1 METPPEPL
9 KTMNHQTLKY
19 RLFQFKRLL
28 VQQERQVK
36 FCFDHRL
43 QWRSGNTKMR
53 LQNIMPRIFLSA
65 ALSGWLIAAATA
77 HGQQIKTA
85 GSAEWDKLVDAAR
98 KEGKVTVSLPASAEM
113 KKQVEEQ
120 FKKRYAIEV
129 ETFTA
134 RGSAAVR
141 RMADEFKAGVRHF
154 DLHVGGSSSIVSG
167 MLDEGILDPLEPWL
181 VLPEV
186 KDPKQWWG
194 GHLWVDNAKR
204 FVYTFQ
210 AYLSEIIWYNSELVK
225 PSEIRSWDD
234 FLNPKWKG
242 KIGYL
247 DPRTPGAGDS
257 TWSYIWQV
265 KGEEYLKKLVA
276 QDLALGRDQRLLA
289 ESLARGRVAIMI
301 GLSYYSYLPFLKA
314 GLPIKTL
321 PKLKEGNYG
330 TGGSGNLAIIK
341 APAHP
346 NATKVFVNWLL
357 GREGQE
363 IVSRALG
370 QATRRLDVD
379 TSWLKEAGTIAAK
392 DVMSVND
399 YLQIENQS
407 EEKLDKV
414 REPATKVA
422 HALLK

>member
-1 METPPEPL
+1 MPI
-9 KTMNHQTLKY
+9 
-19 RLFQFKRLL
+19 
-28 VQQERQVK
+28 
-36 FCFDHRL
+36 HRI
-43 QWRSGNTKMR
+43 T
-53 LQNIMPRIFLSA
+53 PRISLAVCLGSLLFFAPAVRSQ
-65 ALSGWLIAAATA
+65 TP
-77 HGQQIKTA
+77 KFA
-85 GSAEWDKLVDAAR
+85 GSIEWDRLVDAAK
-98 KEGKVTVSLPASAEM
+98 KEGKVTVSLPASAEL
-113 KKQVEEQ
+113 KKQIEEH
-120 FKKRYAIEV
+120 FKKRYGIEV

-134 RGSAAVR
+134 RGSAGVR

-154 DLHVGGSSSIVSG
+154 DLHIGGSSSIVSG
-167 MLDEGILDPLEPWL
+167 MLDEGILDPVEPWL
-181 VLPEV
+181 GLPEV

-194 GHLWVDNAKR
+194 GHLWVDNANR
-204 FVYTFQ
+204 FIYAFQ
-210 AYLSEIIWYNSELVK
+210 AYLSEVIWYNTDLLN
-225 PSEIRSWDD
+225 PSEIRSLDD

-257 TWSYIWQV
+257 TWGFMWQI

-276 QDLALGRDQRLLA
+276 QDLLLGRDQRVLA
-289 ESLARGRVAIMI
+289 ENLAKGKVAVMI

-321 PKLKEGNYG
+321 PRLKEGNYG

-341 APAHP
+341 TPAHP
-346 NATKVFVNWLL
+346 NSTRVFVNWLL
-357 GREGQE
+357 GRAGQE

-379 TSWLKEAGTIAAK
+379 TRFLKEFGTIAAK
-392 DVMSVND
+392 DVMSVSEF
-399 YLQIENQS
+399 LQIENQS

>member
-1 METPPEPL
+1 MRHFCL
-9 KTMNHQTLKY
+9 CHGD
-19 RLFQFKRLL
+19 RLL
-28 VQQERQVK
+28 VQMMNAR
-36 FCFDHRL
+36 
-43 QWRSGNTKMR
+43 
-53 LQNIMPRIFLSA
+53 NILSVG
-65 ALSGWLIAAATA
+65 LFWVLMLAAAA
-77 HGQQIKTA
+77 NGQQDKAA
-85 GSAEWDKLVDAAR
+85 GAVEWDKLVDAAK
-98 KEGKVTVSLPASAEM
+98 KEAKVTVSLPASAEM

-120 FKKRYAIEV
+120 FKKRYGIEV

-134 RGSAAVR
+134 RGSSAVR

-154 DLHVGGSSSIVSG
+154 DLHIGGSSSIVSG
-167 MLDEGILDPLEPWL
+167 MLDEGIVDPIEPWL
-181 VLPEV
+181 ALPEV

-210 AYLSEIIWYNSELVK
+210 AYLSEIIWYNTDLIK
-225 PSEIRSWDD
+225 PNEIRSLDD

-257 TWSYIWQV
+257 TWSFMWRV
-265 KGEEYLKKLVA
+265 KGEDYLKKLVA
-276 QDLALGRDQRLLA
+276 QDLFLGRDQRVLA
-289 ESLARGRVAIMI
+289 ESLAKGRVAVMI

-321 PKLKEGNYG
+321 PRLKEGNYG

-346 NATKVFVNWLL
+346 NSTKVFVNWLL

-379 TSWLKEAGTIAAK
+379 TRFLRESGTIAAK

-399 YLQIENQS
+399 FLQIENQS

-414 REPATKVA
+414 REPAAKFA

>member
-1 METPPEPL
+1 MFLFRGLLICQEGSQKGAHL
-9 KTMNHQTLKY
+9 VRYFSLCHGD
-19 RLFQFKRLL
+19 RLPFQMINAR
-28 VQQERQVK
+28 
-36 FCFDHRL
+36 
-43 QWRSGNTKMR
+43 
-53 LQNIMPRIFLSA
+53 NILSVG
-65 ALSGWLIAAATA
+65 LFWVLMLATA
-77 HGQQIKTA
+77 ANGQQDKAA
-85 GSAEWDKLVDAAR
+85 GAVEWDKLVDAAK
-98 KEGKVTVSLPASAEM
+98 KEAKVTLSLPASAEM

-120 FKKRYAIEV
+120 FKKRYGIEV

-134 RGSAAVR
+134 RGSSAVR

-154 DLHVGGSSSIVSG
+154 DLHIGGSSSIVSG
-167 MLDEGILDPLEPWL
+167 MLDEGILDPIEPWL
-181 VLPEV
+181 ALPEV

-194 GHLWVDNAKR
+194 GHLWIDNAKR

-210 AYLSEIIWYNSELVK
+210 AYLSEVIWYNTDLIK
-225 PSEIRSWDD
+225 PSEIRSLDD

-242 KIGYL
+242 RIGYL

-257 TWSYIWQV
+257 TWSFMWRV

-276 QDLALGRDQRLLA
+276 QDLYLGRDQRVLA
-289 ESLARGRVAIMI
+289 ESLAKGRVAVMI
-301 GLSYYSYLPFLKA
+301 GLSYYSYLPFLKV

-321 PKLKEGNYG
+321 PRLKEGNYG

-346 NATKVFVNWLL
+346 NSTKVFVNWLL

-379 TSWLKEAGTIAAK
+379 TRFLRESGTIAAK

-399 YLQIENQS
+399 FLQIENQS

-414 REPATKVA
+414 REPAAKFA
-422 HALLK
+422 HTLLK

>member
-1 METPPEPL
+1 MAVGL
-9 KTMNHQTLKY
+9 VW
-19 RLFQFKRLL
+19 LFLFAS
-28 VQQERQVK
+28 V
-36 FCFDHRL
+36 
-43 QWRSGNTKMR
+43 
-53 LQNIMPRIFLSA
+53 
-65 ALSGWLIAAATA
+65 A
-77 HGQQIKTA
+77 HGQQSRPA
-85 GSAEWDKLVDAAR
+85 GSAEWDNLIDAAR
-98 KEGKVTVSLPASAEM
+98 KEGKVTVSLPASAEL
-113 KKQVEEQ
+113 KKQIEEH
-120 FKKRYAIEV
+120 FKKRYGIEV
-129 ETFTA
+129 ETFTS
-134 RGSAAVR
+134 RGSAGVR

-154 DLHVGGSSSIVSG
+154 DLHIGGSASIVSG
-167 MLDEGILDPLEPWL
+167 MLDEGILDPIEPWL
-181 VLPEV
+181 VFPEV

-204 FVYTFQ
+204 FVYSFQ
-210 AYLSEIIWYNSELVK
+210 AYLSEVIWYNTELVK
-225 PSEIRSWDD
+225 PNEIRSMDD

-257 TWSYIWQV
+257 TWAFMWKV

-276 QDLALGRDQRLLA
+276 QDLYLGRDQRLLA
-289 ESLARGRVAIMI
+289 ESLTRGRVAVMI
-301 GLSYYSYLPFLKA
+301 GNSYYSYLPFLKA
-314 GLPIKTL
+314 GLPVKAL
-321 PKLKEGNYG
+321 PVLKEGNYG

-346 NATKVFVNWLL
+346 NSTKVFVNWLL

-363 IVSRALG
+363 VVSRALG

-379 TSWLKEAGTIAAK
+379 TRFLKESGTIAAK

-399 YLQIENQS
+399 FLQIENQS

-414 REPATKVA
+414 REPAAKVA

>member
-1 METPPEPL
+1 MR
-9 KTMNHQTLKY
+9 N
-19 RLFQFKRLL
+19 FFIAGLL
-28 VQQERQVK
+28 GV
-36 FCFDHRL
+36 L
-43 QWRSGNTKMR
+43 
-53 LQNIMPRIFLSA
+53 LSA
-65 ALSGWLIAAATA
+65 PAVY
-77 HGQQIKTA
+77 GQQSKAA
-85 GSAEWDKLVDAAR
+85 GTAEWDMLVDAAK
-98 KEGKVTVSLPASAEM
+98 KEGKVTVSLPASAEL
-113 KKQVEEQ
+113 KKQIEEQ
-120 FKKRYAIEV
+120 FKKRHGIEV
-129 ETFTA
+129 ETFTS

-154 DLHVGGSSSIVSG
+154 DLHIGGSSSIVSG
-167 MLDEGILDPLEPWL
+167 MLDEGILDPIEPWFA
-181 VLPEV
+181 LPEV

-194 GHLWVDNAKR
+194 GHLWVDNAKQ

-210 AYLSEIIWYNSELVK
+210 AYLSEVIWYNTELVK
-225 PSEIRSWDD
+225 PSEIRSLDD

-257 TWSYIWQV
+257 TWAFMWKV
-265 KGEEYLKKLVA
+265 KGEEYLKRLVA
-276 QDLALGRDQRLLA
+276 QDLYLGRDQRILA
-289 ESLARGRVAIMI
+289 ENVARGRIAVMI
-301 GLSYYSYLPFLKA
+301 GNSYYSYLPFIKA
-314 GLPIKTL
+314 GLPIKPL
-321 PKLKEGNYG
+321 PTLKEGNYG

-346 NATKVFVNWLL
+346 NSTKIFVNWLL

-379 TSWLKEAGTIAAK
+379 TRFLKESGTIAAK
-392 DVMSVND
+392 DVMSVNEF
-399 YLQIENQS
+399 LQIENQS

-422 HALLK
+422 RALLK

>member
-1 METPPEPL
+1 M
-9 KTMNHQTLKY
+9 MIARN
-19 RLFQFKRLL
+19 
-28 VQQERQVK
+28 
-36 FCFDHRL
+36 
-43 QWRSGNTKMR
+43 
-53 LQNIMPRIFLSA
+53 FLSVGLFWLLMFEPA
-65 ALSGWLIAAATA
+65 AYS
-77 HGQQIKTA
+77 QPSKTA
-85 GSAEWDKLVDAAR
+85 GPADWDMLVDAAK
-98 KEGKVTVSLPASAEM
+98 KEGKVTVSIPASAEM
-113 KKQVEEQ
+113 RKQLEDQ
-120 FKKRYAIEV
+120 FKKRYGVEV
-129 ETFTA
+129 EVFTG

-141 RMADEFKAGVRHF
+141 RMADEFKAGVRYF
-154 DLHVGGSSSIVSG
+154 DLHIGGSSSIVSG
-167 MLDEGILDPLEPWL
+167 MLDEGILDPIEPWL
-181 VLPEV
+181 ALPEV

-204 FVYTFQ
+204 FVYMFQ
-210 AYLSEIIWYNSELVK
+210 AYLSEVIWYNSDLIK
-225 PSEIRSWDD
+225 PNEIRSFDD

-257 TWSYIWQV
+257 TWAFMWRV
-265 KGEEYLKKLVA
+265 KGEDYLKKLVA
-276 QDLALGRDQRLLA
+276 QDLYLGRDQRQLA
-289 ESLARGRVAIMI
+289 ESLAKGRVAVMI

-321 PKLKEGNYG
+321 PTLKEGNYG

-346 NATKVFVNWLL
+346 NSTKVFVNWLL

-379 TSWLKEAGTIAAK
+379 TRFLRESGTIAAK
-392 DVMSVND
+392 DVMPVND
-399 YLQIENQS
+399 FLQIENQS

-414 REPATKVA
+414 REPAAKVA

>member
-1 METPPEPL
+1 MIVR
-9 KTMNHQTLKY
+9 N
-19 RLFQFKRLL
+19 
-28 VQQERQVK
+28 
-36 FCFDHRL
+36 
-43 QWRSGNTKMR
+43 
-53 LQNIMPRIFLSA
+53 FLSV
-65 ALSGWLIAAATA
+65 GLIWILIFVSAVYGQDGKAT
-77 HGQQIKTA
+77 
-85 GSAEWDKLVDAAR
+85 GSAEWDKLVDAAK
-98 KEGKVTVSLPASAEM
+98 KEGKVTVSFPASAEM

-120 FKKRYAIEV
+120 FKKRYGIEV

-134 RGSAAVR
+134 RGSSAVR
-141 RMADEFKAGVRHF
+141 RMADEFKAGVRSF
-154 DLHVGGSSSIVSG
+154 DLHIGGSSSIVSG
-167 MLDEGILDPLEPWL
+167 MLDEGILDPIEPWL

-210 AYLSEIIWYNSELVK
+210 AYLSEVIWYNTDLVK
-225 PSEIRSWDD
+225 PAEIRSLDD

-257 TWSYIWQV
+257 TWAFMWRV
-265 KGEEYLKKLVA
+265 KGEDYLKKLVA
-276 QDLALGRDQRLLA
+276 QDLYLGRDQRQLA
-289 ESLARGRVAIMI
+289 ESLAKGRVAVMI

-321 PKLKEGNYG
+321 PTLKEGNYG

-346 NATKVFVNWLL
+346 NSTKVFVNWLL

-379 TSWLKEAGTIAAK
+379 TRFLKESGTIAAK

-407 EEKLDKV
+407 EEKLDKI
-414 REPATKVA
+414 REPAAKFA
-422 HALLK
+422 QAILK

>member
-1 METPPEPL
+1 LPVQVIMER
-9 KTMNHQTLKY
+9 N
-19 RLFQFKRLL
+19 
-28 VQQERQVK
+28 
-36 FCFDHRL
+36 
-43 QWRSGNTKMR
+43 
-53 LQNIMPRIFLSA
+53 FLSVGLFWVLLFA
-65 ALSGWLIAAATA
+65 SAVY
-77 HGQQIKTA
+77 GQQDKGA
-85 GSAEWDKLVDAAR
+85 GAVEWDKLVDAAK

-120 FKKRYAIEV
+120 FKKRHGIEV

-134 RGSAAVR
+134 RGSSAVR
-141 RMADEFKAGVRHF
+141 RMADEFKAGVRSF
-154 DLHVGGSSSIVSG
+154 DLHIGGSSSIVSG
-167 MLDEGILDPLEPWL
+167 MLDEGILDPIEPWMA
-181 VLPEV
+181 LPEV

-210 AYLSEIIWYNSELVK
+210 AYLSEVIWYNTELVK
-225 PSEIRSWDD
+225 PAEIRSLDD

-257 TWSYIWQV
+257 TWAFMWKV
-265 KGEEYLKKLVA
+265 KGEEYLKRLAA
-276 QDLALGRDQRLLA
+276 QDLYLGRDQRILA
-289 ESLARGRVAIMI
+289 ENLARGRVAVMI
-301 GLSYYSYLPFLKA
+301 GNSYYSYLPFLKA

-321 PKLKEGNYG
+321 PRLKEGNYG

-341 APAHP
+341 GPAHP
-346 NATKVFVNWLL
+346 NSTKVFVNWLL

-379 TSWLKEAGTIAAK
+379 TRFLKESGTIAAK

-414 REPATKVA
+414 REPAAKVA